1 MPHMTKTNMTKA
13 NATKATKAIETKA
26 IETKAKANNLGKRS
40 YAAKMLRKYEL
51 IVNKRNRDKCIL
63 KDRKLKDWILEI

>member
-13 NATKATKAIETKA
+13 NATKATKAKETA
-26 IETKAKANNLGKRS
+26 IKSVLGKRS
-40 YAAKMLRKYEL
+40 YAAKMLRKYDH

-63 KDRKLKDWILEI
+63 QDRKLKDWILEI

>member
-13 NATKATKAIETKA
+13 NATKATKAKET
-26 IETKAKANNLGKRS
+26 TLGKRS

-51 IVNKRNRDKCIL
+51 IINKRNRDKCIL
-63 KDRKLKDWILEI
+63 RDRKLKDWILEI

>member
-13 NATKATKAIETKA
+13 NATKATKAI
-26 IETKAKANNLGKRS
+26 KAKTGKRT
-40 YAAKMLRKYEL
+40 YAEKMLRKYEL

-63 KDRKLKDWILEI
+63 KDRKFKDWTLEI

>member
-13 NATKATKAIETKA
+13 NANNA
-26 IETKAKANNLGKRS
+26 TKAKATAAKANAIKSVLGKRS
-40 YAAKMLRKYEL
+40 YAAKMLRKYEH

-63 KDRKLKDWILEI
+63 QDRKLKDWTLEI